1 MMRLA
6 LLLLVAAPASAQWP
20 MALDDGHPPR
30 EGFWAE
36 TGLGG
41 GRALVGCEGCDDL
54 AGRPSGIGYVR
65 VGGKVDDKVAVG
77 LELFRSL
84 EPTRLPGALD
94 SAVAVSNA
102 SLGPVVLWYPW
113 RRAVF
118 ARANVGLALK
128 RTFLDRAGQP
138 RAQLERGIGAA
149 LSFGAGVDVPVRPR
163 YALTLAVGAYYG
175 AVGDIQM
182 PGKLLDDVIATL
194 YTASVG
200 LTLR

>member
-1 MMRLA
+1 MIRFA
-6 LLLLVAAPASAQWP
+6 AWFLLAAPAAAQWP
-20 MALDDGHPPR
+20 MALDDAHPPR

-41 GRALVGCEGCDDL
+41 GGSWVGCEGC
-54 AGRPSGIGYVR
+54 AATPGRPSGVGYVR
-65 VGGKVDDKVAVG
+65 AGGTVSEKVAVG

-84 EPTRLPGALD
+84 EPTSLPAELD

-118 ARANVGLALK
+118 ARMGVGLALK
-128 RTFLDRAGQP
+128 RAFLDQAGQP
-138 RAQLERGIGAA
+138 RTQLEQGVGAA

-175 AVGDIQM
+175 AVGDIQT
-182 PGKLLDDVIATL
+182 PGMLLDDVIATL
-194 YTASVG
+194 YTATVG
-200 LTLR
+200 FTLR

>member
-1 MMRLA
+1 MIRFA
-6 LLLLVAAPASAQWP
+6 LLLLLAAPAAAQWP

-36 TGLGG
+36 TGIGG
-41 GRALVGCEGCDDL
+41 GGSWVGCEGCD
-54 AGRPSGIGYVR
+54 ATPGRPSGVGYLR
-65 VGGKVDDKVAVG
+65 IGGKVDEKVAVG

-84 EPTRLPGALD
+84 EPTRLPAELD

-118 ARANVGLALK
+118 ARVGVGLALK
-128 RTFLDRAGQP
+128 RAFLDRTGQP
-138 RAQLERGIGAA
+138 RTQIEQGIGAA
-149 LSFGAGVDVPVRPR
+149 LSFGAGVDVPLRPR
-163 YALTLAVGAYYG
+163 YALTLAVGAHYG
-175 AVGDIQM
+175 AVGDIQT
-182 PGKLLDDVIATL
+182 PGVLLDDVIATL
-194 YTASVG
+194 YSATVG